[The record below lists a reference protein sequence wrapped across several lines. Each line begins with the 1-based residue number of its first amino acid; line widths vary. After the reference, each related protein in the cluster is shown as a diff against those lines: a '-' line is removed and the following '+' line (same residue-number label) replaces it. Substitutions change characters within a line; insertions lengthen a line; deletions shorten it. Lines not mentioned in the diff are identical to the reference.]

1 MSVFSRIGIP
11 CAALLAM
18 SVSLGGC
25 ITSSANSSLM
35 DARAEAPKPPPPH
48 SYMAVEDVPS
58 DRTAPLTA
66 DEQSKLKK
74 EMNAVRDSQKAA
86 VKARDDAR

>member
-1 MSVFSRIGIP
+1 MSLPSKIGIP
-11 CAALLAM
+11 SAVLLLM

-35 DARAEAPKPPPPH
+35 DARAEAPKP
-48 SYMAVEDVPS
+48 SASRTYMAVEDVPS
-58 DRTAPLTA
+58 DRKAALTA

-74 EMNAVRDSQKAA
+74 ELNAVRDRQKAA
-86 VKARDDAR
+86 AKAQN

>member
-1 MSVFSRIGIP
+1 MSLPSKIGIP
-11 CAALLAM
+11 SAVLLLM

-25 ITSSANSSLM
+25 ITSSASSSLM
-35 DARAEAPKPPPPH
+35 DARAEAPKPPA
-48 SYMAVEDVPS
+48 SRNYMAVEDVPS
-58 DRTAPLTA
+58 DRKAALTA